1 MRISD
6 GWNFTAIKLNK
17 NLVESLLRCC
27 GVGYYSRK
35 GPSAG
40 AYTMQNIR
48 HIKRK

>member
-17 NLVESLLRCC
+17 NLAESLLHYC
-27 GVGYYSRK
+27 GVGYSSRK
-35 GPSAG
+35 GPSTG

-48 HIKRK
+48 YIKRK